1 MPTMGGSHLNP
12 RFRDA
17 CWIRHKRRHFFQTT
31 VFGHLGA
38 ENRGFLLATSCE
50 LRVSENREP
59 NNREP
64 RTEIA
69 HADHPG
75 TVPPMKIT
83 LAHAMGTCF
92 GVQDA
97 IDMALDPA
105 FKDRLTIVGQLVHN
119 PQTTER
125 LKANGVRIIERDQV
139 MITAHGASDSTKD
152 MLREKGFT
160 VYDATCP
167 LVIRLH
173 KLARFLER
181 EGYFPV
187 VIGEASHVEVRGV
200 VGNLRAAAIVHDE
213 KDIAELQGHSRIGI
227 VSQTT
232 NRPEMVLRLVNA
244 IRAQP
249 WVEEVRFCDTIC
261 QPVKDR
267 QRAIGDLLAV
277 DIDLG
282 IVIGGMNSA
291 NTRKLAELI
300 ADRGIEAHHIEGPDH
315 LEAQWFSG
323 KKHVGITAGTS
334 TPQDVINAVHARVK
348 EITAVAS

>member
-1 MPTMGGSHLNP
+1 
-12 RFRDA
+12 
-17 CWIRHKRRHFFQTT
+17 
-31 VFGHLGA
+31 
-38 ENRGFLLATSCE
+38 
-50 LRVSENREP
+50 
-59 NNREP
+59 
-64 RTEIA
+64 
-69 HADHPG
+69 
-75 TVPPMKIT
+75 MKIT
-83 LAHAMGTCF
+83 LAQAMGTCF

-125 LKANGVRIIERDQV
+125 LKANGVRIVERDQIDNITTEAV
-139 MITAHGASDSTKD
+139 MITAHGASDATKE
-152 MLREKGFT
+152 MLRQKGFT
-160 VYDATCP
+160 VFDATCP

-200 VGNLRAAAIVHDE
+200 VGNLRAAAVVHDE
-213 KDIAELQGHSRIGI
+213 EDIKQLQGHARIGI

-232 NRPEMVLRLVNA
+232 NRPEMVSRLVTA

-249 WVEEVRFCDTIC
+249 WVEDVRFCDTIC
-261 QPVKDR
+261 QPVKER
-267 QRAIGDLLAV
+267 QQAIGMLLSE

-291 NTRKLAELI
+291 NTRKLQELI
-300 ADRGIEAHHIEGPDH
+300 SDRGIEAHHIEGPDN
-315 LEAQWFSG
+315 LDATWFAG
-323 KKHVGITAGTS
+323 KHHVGITAGTS
-334 TPQDVINAVHARVK
+334 TPQDVIEAVHAKVRQLVGQ
-348 EITAVAS
+348 V

>member
-1 MPTMGGSHLNP
+1 
-12 RFRDA
+12 
-17 CWIRHKRRHFFQTT
+17 
-31 VFGHLGA
+31 
-38 ENRGFLLATSCE
+38 
-50 LRVSENREP
+50 
-59 NNREP
+59 
-64 RTEIA
+64 
-69 HADHPG
+69 
-75 TVPPMKIT
+75 MKIT
-83 LAHAMGTCF
+83 LAQAMGTCF

-125 LKANGVRIIERDQV
+125 LKANGVRIVERDQVDQITTEAV
-139 MITAHGASDSTKD
+139 MITAHGASDSTKQT
-152 MLREKGFT
+152 LRDKGFT

-200 VGNLRAAAIVHDE
+200 VGNLRSAVVVHDE
-213 KDIAELQGHSRIGI
+213 ADIDQLQGHRRIGV

-232 NRPEMVLRLVNA
+232 NRPEMVQRLLAA
-244 IRAQP
+244 IRAKP
-249 WVEEVRFCDTIC
+249 WVEDMRFCDTIC
-261 QPVKDR
+261 QPVKER
-267 QRAIGDLLAV
+267 QQAIGVLLEQ

-282 IVIGGMNSA
+282 IVIGGRNSA
-291 NTRKLAELI
+291 NTRKLQELI
-300 ADRGIEAHHIEGPDH
+300 ADKGIEAHHIEDPEH
-315 LEAQWFSG
+315 LEESWFVG

-334 TPQDVINAVHARVK
+334 TPQDVIEAVHARVRA
-348 EITAVAS
+348 IIAAQPAA